1 MAALASGVREGYL
14 DAAGPFF
21 PLLAGAAAAAG
32 VLSPLFLATA
42 EVGTVPPLLAAAAA
56 TAAAAA
62 ASAAASAG
70 AFVVSG
76 ALLPLFAAAAA
87 AAAAVA
93 VVFVVAGALLP
104 LSAATAAAGACLPLS
119 VAAAAGGA
127 LLPLPDGVCGS
138 VGAFG
143 SCGAANPS
151 VVGGRADAG

>member
-62 ASAAASAG
+62 ASAAASA
-70 AFVVSG
+70 AAAR
-76 ALLPLFAAAAA
+76 ALLLTPSLAAKSDI
-87 AAAAVA
+87 
-93 VVFVVAGALLP
+93 GRETC
-104 LSAATAAAGACLPLS
+104 LSFP
-119 VAAAAGGA
+119 
-127 LLPLPDGVCGS
+127 
-138 VGAFG
+138 
-143 SCGAANPS
+143 
-151 VVGGRADAG
+151 